1 MVAAAILGSVLTVCV
16 SGLVAF
22 RWKLAHKVESLSKE
36 QEARLADVETTLRQ
50 LRVVQSQ
57 GRTIVRS
64 VG

>member
-1 MVAAAILGSVLTVCV
+1 MVAAAILGSVACLCL

-22 RWKLAHKVESLSKE
+22 RWKLTHKAQSLSQE
-36 QEARLADVETTLRQ
+36 QETRLANVENTLRQ

-57 GRTIVRS
+57 GRSIVRS